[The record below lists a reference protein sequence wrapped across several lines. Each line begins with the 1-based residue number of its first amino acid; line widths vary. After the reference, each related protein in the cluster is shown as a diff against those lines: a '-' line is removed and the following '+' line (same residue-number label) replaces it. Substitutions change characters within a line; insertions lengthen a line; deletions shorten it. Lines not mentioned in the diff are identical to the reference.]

1 MGIGTGAAAGAR
13 TYSHATQ
20 PPERTARLHCYYR
33 RDHPFL
39 ILAPIKIERIYDDP
53 PVLLLRQ
60 VLHDSEIERLKQLAQ
75 PNVRAC
81 ASVCA
86 HTSISSTLQLARA
99 LVVSKD
105 PKPGEPEL
113 VPAEFRIAQK
123 YVCLRLPGHTS
134 IVQYVVARQR
144 RPND

>member
-1 MGIGTGAAAGAR
+1 MPAALHR
-13 TYSHATQ
+13 TYRPLQ
-20 PPERTARLHCYYR
+20 PPERAARLHCYYR

-60 VLHDSEIERLKQLAQ
+60 VLYDSEIERLKELAQ
-75 PNVRAC
+75 PNVSARAHNQ
-81 ASVCA
+81 
-86 HTSISSTLQLARA
+86 HTFFQLARA

-105 PKPGEPEL
+105 PKPGDPEL

-123 YVCLRLPGHTS
+123 
-134 IVQYVVARQR
+134 
-144 RPND
+144 